1 MTFLSRPISAL
12 PERNMSFDWKNL
24 VQVARQLES
33 DANQGAANA
42 EALRRSAVGRAYYG
56 AFCHARNYA
65 VQYLGYVIKGFG
77 DDHGALR
84 AHLKKS
90 RRGGDAVRL
99 DTLRH
104 LRNDADYA
112 DELPWDDATLTVQ
125 EAIEAAERVF
135 ASLGPPAR

>member
-1 MTFLSRPISAL
+1 
-12 PERNMSFDWKNL
+12 MSFDWESLL
-24 VQVARQLES
+24 VVARQLEK
-33 DANQGAANA
+33 DANQGPTHA
-42 EALRRSAVGRAYYG
+42 EALRRSAVGRAYYA
-56 AFCHARNYA
+56 AFCHARNDA
-65 VQYLGYVIKGFG
+65 VHYLGYHIKGFG

-112 DELPWDDATLTVQ
+112 DELPWDDAGLTVQ

-135 ASLGPPAR
+135 ASLAPPTK

>member
-1 MTFLSRPISAL
+1 
-12 PERNMSFDWKNL
+12 MSFDWKSL
-24 VQVARQLES
+24 LDVARQLEHEA
-33 DANQGAANA
+33 DQGPSHA
-42 EALRRSAVGRAYYG
+42 EALRRSAVGRAYFA

-90 RRGGDAVRL
+90 RRGGDSARL
-99 DTLRH
+99 DTLRI

-112 DELPWDDATLTVQ
+112 DELPWNDAAMTVT

-135 ASLGPPAR
+135 ASLVPPNP

>member
-1 MTFLSRPISAL
+1 MP
-12 PERNMSFDWKNL
+12 FDWKSL
-24 VQVARQLES
+24 LEVARQLEKG
-33 DANQGAANA
+33 ANQGPAHA

-65 VQYLGYVIKGFG
+65 VQYLGYVLKGFG

-99 DTLRH
+99 DTLRR

-112 DELPWDDATLTVQ
+112 DELPCDDAGVTVQ

-135 ASLGPPAR
+135 ASLAPPTK